1 MEIENYSKKKD
12 YNLADRLNDI
22 INNKTNSEQMYKDGF
37 TTKNSVF
44 LSLPKI
50 NANKKKI
57 NKTFI
62 NTVKLNFNNSQ
73 IKTIKRLKNSLNK
86 DNSIKIEHNQ
96 TTSRISKIRKNL
108 NFNNTRLND
117 KKFGNNYTNGVKNL
131 TLFFDNSNIDK
142 SKKRNNIIN
151 FNTTYKHISNNNNIY
166 KNRIRKIQKTKPP
179 SPYIIKKHKLFN
191 KKKLKAE
198 TPNLNKKDV
207 SKDSF
212 DYLKEIFNNNLFQDN
227 SNLKK
232 LSLGDL
238 MKKELKQN
246 NNLCLLNANNK
257 VGNEEESNQNFKIGE
272 KYYSEEKAKN
282 LEEKYEYNSKLKMLY
297 DKEREKK
304 IRRKINSMR
313 NCHEVLEY
321 YKNNRMTNF
330 RKLIQ
335 GTLDDAKK
343 ARNIVQ
349 DFFAEFQDIFDEYD
363 NWNDPKNID
372 NLYD

>member
-12 YNLADRLNDI
+12 YNLRDRLNDI
-22 INNKTNSEQMYKDGF
+22 INNKTNSEKMFKDAY

-50 NANKKKI
+50 NANKKRI

-62 NTVKLNFNNSQ
+62 NSVKLNFSNSQ
-73 IKTIKRLKNSLNK
+73 NKPNKKLRNSLFKDNTIKT
-86 DNSIKIEHNQ
+86 EHNQ
-96 TTSRISKIRKNL
+96 TTSRINKIRKN
-108 NFNNTRLND
+108 FNNTTNLND
-117 KKFGNNYTNGVKNL
+117 KNFGNNYTNGVKNL
-131 TLFFDNSNIDK
+131 TLFFDNTYRDK
-142 SKKRNNIIN
+142 NNERRYLTK
-151 FNTTYKHISNNNNIY
+151 FNTTYKHLRDNNNIY
-166 KNRIRKIQKTKPP
+166 KNRIKKIQKTKPP
-179 SPYIIKKHKLFN
+179 SPSVFKRHKLFN
-191 KKKLKAE
+191 KKQLKAE
-198 TPNLNKKDV
+198 KPNLNKKDV

-212 DYLKEIFNNNLFQDN
+212 DYLKQIYNNNLFQDN

-232 LSLGDL
+232 LNLGDL
-238 MKKELKQN
+238 MKKEFKQN
-246 NNLCLLNANNK
+246 NNLCLLNDNNK
-257 VGNEEESNQNFKIGE
+257 MKGEEESNQNFKIGE
-272 KYYSEEKAKN
+272 KYFSEEKAKN
-282 LEEKYEYNSKLKMLY
+282 LEKKYEYKSKLKMLY

-304 IRRKINSMR
+304 IRKKINSMR

-321 YKNNRMTNF
+321 YKNNRMINF

-349 DFFAEFQDIFDEYD
+349 DFFADFQDIFDEYD
-363 NWNDPKNID
+363 NWNDPKNRD

>member
-73 IKTIKRLKNSLNK
+73 NKTIKRLKDSLNK

-108 NFNNTRLND
+108 NFNNTKLND
-117 KKFGNNYTNGVKNL
+117 KKFGNNYNNGVKNL

-179 SPYIIKKHKLFN
+179 SPYTIKKHKLFN

-212 DYLKEIFNNNLFQDN
+212 DYLKEIFNNNLFQDK

-257 VGNEEESNQNFKIGE
+257 VGSEEKSNQDFKIGE

-321 YKNNRMTNF
+321 YKNNRMINF

-335 GTLDDAKK
+335 RTLDDAKK

>member
-12 YNLADRLNDI
+12 YNLEDRLNDI
-22 INNKTNSEQMYKDGF
+22 ISNKTNSEKMYKDAF

-50 NANKKKI
+50 NANKKVI

-62 NTVKLNFNNSQ
+62 NTVKLNFRNSQ
-73 IKTIKRLKNSLNK
+73 NKTIKKLKDSLYK
-86 DNSIKIEHNQ
+86 DNTIKIEHNQ
-96 TTSRISKIRKNL
+96 TTSRINKIIKNY
-108 NFNNTRLND
+108 NND
-117 KKFGNNYTNGVKNL
+117 KLKNKRLGINYTTGIKNL

-142 SKKRNNIIN
+142 VDKRNNITN
-151 FNTTYKHISNNNNIY
+151 FNNTYKHLNNNNIY

-179 SPYIIKKHKLFN
+179 SPSAFKRNKLFN
-191 KKKLKAE
+191 KKQLTIEKS
-198 TPNLNKKDV
+198 NLNKNDI

-212 DYLKEIFNNNLFQDN
+212 IYLKQIYNNNLFRDK

-238 MKKELKQN
+238 MKKEFKHN
-246 NNLCLLNANNK
+246 NKICLLNDKNK
-257 VGNEEESNQNFKIGE
+257 MTGKEESNQNFKIGE

-282 LEEKYEYNSKLKMLY
+282 LEEKYEYNSKIKMLY

-321 YKNNRMTNF
+321 YKNNRMANF

-335 GTLDDAKK
+335 GTLDDVKK
-343 ARNIVQ
+343 ARNIVK
-349 DFFAEFQDIFDEYD
+349 DFFADFQDIFDEYD

>member
-12 YNLADRLNDI
+12 YNLRDRLNDI
-22 INNKTNSEQMYKDGF
+22 INNKTNSEKMFKDAY

-50 NANKKKI
+50 NANKKRI

-62 NTVKLNFNNSQ
+62 NSVKLNFSNSQ
-73 IKTIKRLKNSLNK
+73 NKPNKKLRNSLFKDNTIKT
-86 DNSIKIEHNQ
+86 EHNQ
-96 TTSRISKIRKNL
+96 TTSRINKIRKN
-108 NFNNTRLND
+108 FNNTNLND
-117 KKFGNNYTNGVKNL
+117 KNFGNNYTNGVKNL
-131 TLFFDNSNIDK
+131 TLFFDNTYRDK
-142 SKKRNNIIN
+142 NNERRYLTN
-151 FNTTYKHISNNNNIY
+151 FNTTYKHLRDNNTIY
-166 KNRIRKIQKTKPP
+166 KNRIKKIQKTKPP
-179 SPYIIKKHKLFN
+179 SPSVFKRHKLFN
-191 KKKLKAE
+191 KKLLKAE
-198 TPNLNKKDV
+198 KPNLNKKDV

-212 DYLKEIFNNNLFQDN
+212 DYLKQIYNNNLFQDN

-232 LSLGDL
+232 LNLGDL
-238 MKKELKQN
+238 MKKEFKQN
-246 NNLCLLNANNK
+246 NNLCLLNDNNK
-257 VGNEEESNQNFKIGE
+257 MKGEEESNQNFKIGE
-272 KYYSEEKAKN
+272 KYFSEEKAKN
-282 LEEKYEYNSKLKMLY
+282 LEKKYEYKSKLKMLY

-304 IRRKINSMR
+304 IRKKINSMR

-321 YKNNRMTNF
+321 YKNNRMINF

-349 DFFAEFQDIFDEYD
+349 DFFADFQDIFDEYD
-363 NWNDPKNID
+363 NWNDPKNSD